1 MQKLTIIE
9 PYELINSGTSMN
21 LTVYRMFQY
30 LISEIYINKTLKE
43 ETFYELN
50 IEKYANLFKIDKESA
65 YKILLNSMDIK
76 LVPVITLPAILFN
89 PKAKATK
96 YRKFIFFNSI
106 EYSTANQS
114 LQVRFSPEIVSL
126 YNALGEE
133 GRYYAKYLLEY
144 TREMQSM
151 NSINL
156 FRLLNK
162 WKKLG
167 KASFA
172 LEEFKKLM
180 GFTPEEYTLWDNLHS
195 KVIKPAVRDINKLTD
210 IWVNVVLEKQGRKV
224 VGVGFKVGKNP
235 SVG

>member
-1 MQKLTIIE
+1 MKTLTIIE
-9 PYELINSGTSMN
+9 PYELINSGTAIS
-21 LTVYRMFQY
+21 LTTYRTFQY
-30 LISEIYINKTLKE
+30 LISEIYVNDELNET
-43 ETFYELN
+43 TFYELS
-50 IEKYANLFKIDKESA
+50 IEKYADIFEIHVNAAYMTLLGTQDTFKAPIID
-65 YKILLNSMDIK
+65 
-76 LVPVITLPAILFN
+76 LPAILFD
-89 PKAKATK
+89 PKAKISK
-96 YRKFIFFNSI
+96 RKKFPFFNAI
-106 EYSTANQS
+106 IYSTEDRS
-114 LQVRFSPEIVSL
+114 MQVRFSPEIVSL

-167 KASFA
+167 KVGFT

-180 GFTPEEYTLWDNLHS
+180 GFEPTEYTLWDNLHS

-210 IWVNVVLEKQGRKV
+210 IYVNVVLEKQGRKV
-224 VGVGFKVGKNP
+224 VGVGFKMGKNP
-235 SVG
+235 SLG